1 MQIWEE
7 IATLVVFTLIIL
19 ARSAAVE
26 AVSVLGIGLYVS
38 SYFLLRSGSD
48 ERVATVLFGG
58 TVVSFLLLCVALLRR
73 SHGAAQD
80 ALLWAEQQ
88 SGVAVLRGVFL
99 LFVASQLALHA
110 LQRQSIV
117 DAPIGTLCSAL
128 LAGCARHVF
137 VVVCCD
143 TLYSSVNAN
152 HSMEHRSEEEADGE
166 LEVDRLASEVNS
178 DSSHRVEKK
187 VTVPAL
193 KLQVETSE
201 EVDSD
206 GGEHHSSVA
215 WSPSPN
221 QVNLLDNDQDE
232 QMHKEHHELPG
243 VDGLGSPELFR
254 SNSSGNSEQQR
265 SHFANH
271 DNASR
276 RQLLRYVFHEMRAP
290 LNSISMAVDLLTH
303 HSKKGTPKNK
313 FQDLETLQIIEEATL
328 TMERTLKDT
337 MTLQKIDEGL
347 LVAQWK
353 IFSVH
358 SLCDDIK
365 DALKQV
371 LRSNSVTLN
380 YTVDAE
386 VPDQIVGDHFR
397 IRHVVAHVLS
407 NAIKFS
413 RAGGV
418 VALHVGIRDQNAASA
433 VGNRSRTCSS
443 GLAGA
448 DISEESCSSDMDRRV
463 SAHTAKEYDL
473 CPSARDSFDNLDE
486 PSPAGFLKSPTAT
499 ANPADGKCVVISI
512 TDNGIGMSSELQESD
527 IFKPFNQLKTEEIT
541 GNVHFLFYF
550 NIFSTLLLL
559 SFPLIT

>member
-7 IATLVVFTLIIL
+7 IATFVVFTLVIL
-19 ARSAAVE
+19 AHSAAAD
-26 AVSVLGIGLYVS
+26 AVSVLGLGFFVS

-48 ERVATVLFGG
+48 DRVAKVLFGS
-58 TVVSFLLLCVALLRR
+58 TIVSFLLLTVVLLRR
-73 SHGAAQD
+73 SHNTAHAAV
-80 ALLWAEQQ
+80 LWAEQQ
-88 SGVAVLRGVFL
+88 SGVTVLRGVFL
-99 LFVASQLALHA
+99 LFAAAQLALHA
-110 LQRQSIV
+110 LQRRATL
-117 DAPIGTLCSAL
+117 DAPVYTLCSAL
-128 LAGCARHVF
+128 LVGCVRHVF
-137 VVVCCD
+137 VVVCCESHPCYTD
-143 TLYSSVNAN
+143 IEYSTERCNVEDVDNY
-152 HSMEHRSEEEADGE
+152 
-166 LEVDRLASEVNS
+166 LEVEDLASEMYS
-178 DSSHRVEKK
+178 DDDHGVGGGA
-187 VTVPAL
+187 VPTL
-193 KLQVETSE
+193 ELNVETE
-201 EVDSD
+201 EIED
-206 GGEHHSSVA
+206 GDDGDHHSNVA
-215 WSPSPN
+215 WSPSPT
-221 QVNLLDNDQDE
+221 QVNLLDDDRNDQLHSKD
-232 QMHKEHHELPG
+232 HHEVPG
-243 VDGLGSPELFR
+243 VDDLGSPELFR
-254 SNSSGNSEQQR
+254 SNSSGMSEQHR
-265 SHFANH
+265 SDFANH

-313 FQDLETLQIIEEATL
+313 FQDLEALQIIEEATL

-380 YTVDAE
+380 YTIDAE

-418 VALHVGIRDQNAASA
+418 VALHVGIRDQNHALAA
-433 VGNRSRTCSS
+433 GNRSRTCSS

-448 DISEESCSSDMDRRV
+448 DISKESCSSDIDKAIDRRI
-463 SAHTAKEYDL
+463 SANTAKEYDL
-473 CPSARDSFDNLDE
+473 CPSARDSFDGLDE
-486 PSPAGFLKSPTAT
+486 PSSASFLKSPTT
-499 ANPADGKCVVISI
+499 TINPADGKCVVISI

-541 GNVHFLFYF
+541 GNAHFYLLFLNLVF
-550 NIFSTLLLL
+550 T
-559 SFPLIT
+559 SF